1 MNSILI
7 YFYYYI
13 LKIIASKK
21 IIMKKNI
28 KLTISKYLY
37 KLLES
42 NPFLVNLFSEVIAHN
57 IIDYNKI
64 KKINI
69 HLLFQNNYLYY
80 MITLLIND
88 NSINSEIFYG
98 KLQTNEI
105 NIVIS

>member
-1 MNSILI
+1 
-7 YFYYYI
+7 
-13 LKIIASKK
+13 
-21 IIMKKNI
+21 MKKNI
-28 KLTISKYLY
+28 KLTVSKYLY

-42 NPFLVNLFSEVIAHN
+42 NPFLVNLFSEVIAYN

-69 HLLFQNNYLYY
+69 HLLFKNNYLYY
-80 MITLLIND
+80 MIKLID
-88 NSINSEIFYG
+88 NSEINSEIFYG